1 MTEQKMD
8 YLTEEELEKLI
19 EDVEMHGMLECP
31 SYVRQE
37 VLEKTR
43 VSLRKRKQQ
52 FYIYSLKVWAASA
65 AAIVLLFTLPSE
77 PQMAEFAEAPAEQ
90 FSITDKLS
98 RHTSSV
104 CESLNDF
111 TDMLIYRESQEE
123 Y

>member
-8 YLTEEELEKLI
+8 YLTDEELTKLI

-43 VSLRKRKQQ
+43 VSLKKRKQQ
-52 FYIYSLKVWAASA
+52 LLVYSFKVWAASA
-65 AAIVLLFTLPSE
+65 AAIILLFTLPTE
-77 PQMAEFAEAPAEQ
+77 VPTAEQ
-90 FSITDKLS
+90 QFSFTRELS
-98 RHTSSV
+98 KRTNNV

-111 TDMLIYRESQEE
+111 TDMLVDRESQEE